1 MTMECVSI
9 ISLRIKGR
17 VRKGSMDVIL
27 SNKTVEK
34 KRLPIVHDIVIIPY
48 HCSLINKRLINIIYA
63 ILGLKQERYYPI

>member
-48 HCSLINKRLINIIYA
+48 H
-63 ILGLKQERYYPI
+63 